1 MPFTSKELIYM
12 PNLNIGD
19 TILRKNWDNHPIHK
33 FCEKF
38 RRHQRENVGAILVM
52 ADYRCLGIYDP
63 EQQILFNGFSV
74 CVWHPN
80 NSTVSISETIET
92 EKEIQEAIERLEQ
105 KVLNECIHSNAK
117 ETYSNRYG
125 LHEYYCEDCGEH
137 FSLDS
142 SD

>member
-1 MPFTSKELIYM
+1 MSNY
-12 PNLNIGD
+12 LNIGD
-19 TILRKNWDNHPIHK
+19 IIFRKDWSNHLIHK

-38 RRHQRENVGAILVM
+38 RRHQEENVGSILVM
-52 ADYRCLGIYDP
+52 ANYRCLDTYGP
-63 EQQILFNGFSV
+63 EQKISFEGFSI
-74 CVWHPN
+74 CVWHPQ
-80 NSTVSISETIET
+80 NSTISLREVVET